1 MIASDIVSKEKY
13 DYLKDRLNTAFEFLK
28 RKDLAE
34 LPAGRIDLD
43 GSDVYAFIQHY
54 NTMDASTLRFET
66 HDKFIDIQYLIS
78 GKEVFEVA
86 GREGLVPVTSYD
98 EQNDICFYKD
108 PEESSSILLLPG
120 DYVFAAPEDAHKPR
134 CMSKKPCA
142 VKKVVI
148 KVRL

>member
-54 NTMDASTLRFET
+54 DTMDASTLRFET

-86 GREGLVPVTSYD
+86 VREGLVPATSYD

-120 DYVFAAPEDAHKPR
+120 DYVLAAPEDAHKPR
-134 CMSKKPCA
+134 CMSEKPCA